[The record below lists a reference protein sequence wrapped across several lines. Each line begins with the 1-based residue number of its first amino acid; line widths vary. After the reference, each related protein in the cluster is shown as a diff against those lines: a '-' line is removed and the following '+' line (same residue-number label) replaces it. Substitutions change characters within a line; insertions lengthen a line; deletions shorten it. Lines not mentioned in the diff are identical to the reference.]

1 MMTKQSLAVVLS
13 AVAGGVALL
22 WGVWM
27 WGFCRVTVPAGM
39 MAIVTAKSGDPLPPG
54 EILAGPG
61 QKGVRREPL
70 TEGRHFLNP
79 IAYSSSAS
87 VSSSILKS
95 FPDLWMLS
103 LATRR
108 SITTASTPPI
118 SRSMSAVRF
127 SLNST
132 MPSRDSAKPSV
143 SSMAAWALD
152 PAWTPTFPP
161 ARSASVWTGEDPFT
175 TTTWAFLT

>member
-1 MMTKQSLAVVLS
+1 M
-13 AVAGGVALL
+13 L

-79 IAYSSSAS
+79 IAYEWKLVPAQTIPMGKVGVVTSKVGKELPPGDIIA
-87 VSSSILKS
+87 
-95 FPDLWMLS
+95 PDRES
-103 LATRR
+103 KG
-108 SITTASTPPI
+108 
-118 SRSMSAVRF
+118 V
-127 SLNST
+127 
-132 MPSRDSAKPSV
+132 
-143 SSMAAWALD
+143 
-152 PAWTPTFPP
+152 
-161 ARSASVWTGEDPFT
+161 
-175 TTTWAFLT
+175 